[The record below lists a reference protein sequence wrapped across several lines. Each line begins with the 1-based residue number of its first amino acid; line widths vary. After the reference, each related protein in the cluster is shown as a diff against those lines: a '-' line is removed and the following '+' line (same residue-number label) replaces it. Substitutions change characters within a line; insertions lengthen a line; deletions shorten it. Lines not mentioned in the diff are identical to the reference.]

1 MTVTTIKPQ
10 QDLSTKIINGLLGIK
25 PLAEFAK
32 SRARKMIIKRAYSIG
47 VNWDDNVKTLQNHDW
62 AKEIESLTN
71 SRVQYPDYY
80 LTSFHAYEKGNLQ
93 WDAAWE
99 LESAAYSVHSTV
111 YSQTPQKDGD
121 RILRTNYHQVL
132 KEKLA
137 FTPQNILDI
146 GCGVGLS
153 TFMLTEHYPKA
164 TITGLDLSPYFL
176 AVANYQS
183 RKKGKNINWIHAA
196 AENTYFSPESFDLV
210 SAFLVFHE
218 LPQLGAKNILQ
229 EASRI
234 LKTGGYFTMMDMNPQ
249 SEVYKKMP
257 RYVFTL
263 LKSTEPYLD
272 EYFSLDIESVFE
284 KAGFEKP
291 SLTTI
296 SRRHRTIV
304 ARKK

>member
-1 MTVTTIKPQ
+1 MSVTTIKPQ
-10 QDLSTKIINGLLGIK
+10 QDLSTKIINGLLAIK

-32 SRARKMIIKRAYSIG
+32 SRARSMIIKRAYSIG
-47 VNWDDNVKTLQNHDW
+47 VNWDENIQTLQNHDW
-62 AKEIESLTN
+62 GKEINSLTN
-71 SRVQYPDYY
+71 PKVKYPDYY

-99 LESAAYSVHSTV
+99 LECAAYSVHSTV
-111 YSQTPQKDGD
+111 YSPTPQKDGD
-121 RILRTNYHQVL
+121 RTLRSNYHQVL

-153 TFMLTEHYPKA
+153 TFMLKEQYPEA

-183 RKKGKNINWIHAA
+183 QRKDKNINWIHAT
-196 AENTYFSPESFDLV
+196 AENTNLPTESLDLV
-210 SAFLVFHE
+210 SAFLIFHE
-218 LPQLGAKNILQ
+218 LPQLGAKNIIQ

-272 EYFSLDIESVFE
+272 EYFSFDIESVFE
-284 KAGFEKP
+284 EVGFKKP
-291 SLTTI
+291 SITTI

-304 ARKK
+304 AQKK